1 MRVDLDEFDTPEP
14 DKVWKVEVYQDQSGE
29 YLPHPNFHP
38 WDDGVLDWT
47 AKAHNALPA
56 LIAELRAARECVRL
70 YKRAGGLGWFFA
82 AYPCTSCNTGVRHD
96 RLDCELVQE
105 AYQRGRDEER
115 AKALSGADAYLKHA
129 ITEATN
135 EAYQRG
141 KADERAAVVAFTKDW
156 MLGCTFEAD
165 EVEKGEHEVKR

>member
-56 LIAELRAARECVRL
+56 LIAELRAARECARVL
-70 YKRAGGLGWFFA
+70 LLVTETDALLTLKRSEDMHGEAVWA
-82 AYPCTSCNTGVRHD
+82 
-96 RLDCELVQE
+96 LDKLAQ
-105 AYQRGRDEER
+105 
-115 AKALSGADAYLKHA
+115 
-129 ITEATN
+129 AT
-135 EAYQRG
+135 
-141 KADERAAVVAFTKDW
+141 
-156 MLGCTFEAD
+156 
-165 EVEKGEHEVKR
+165 KGDG

>member
-56 LIAELRAARECVRL
+56 IIAELRAAREV
-70 YKRAGGLGWFFA
+70 
-82 AYPCTSCNTGVRHD
+82 VD
-96 RLDCELVQE
+96 RSREVVHMAMSYDVSPLCPNDLRE
-105 AYQRGRDEER
+105 
-115 AKALSGADAYLKHA
+115 ALSFYDHVRE
-129 ITEATN
+129 EAT
-135 EAYQRG
+135 
-141 KADERAAVVAFTKDW
+141 
-156 MLGCTFEAD
+156 
-165 EVEKGEHEVKR
+165 KGDG

>member
-56 LIAELRAARECVRL
+56 LIAELRAARECVAVLRE
-70 YKRAGGLGWFFA
+70 YQWGGDTEWCDACKCHEGRHNSDCAIEGALL
-82 AYPCTSCNTGVRHD
+82 AYD
-96 RLDCELVQE
+96 
-105 AYQRGRDEER
+105 
-115 AKALSGADAYLKHA
+115 
-129 ITEATN
+129 
-135 EAYQRG
+135 
-141 KADERAAVVAFTKDW
+141 AAV
-156 MLGCTFEAD
+156 
-165 EVEKGEHEVKR
+165 KGDG